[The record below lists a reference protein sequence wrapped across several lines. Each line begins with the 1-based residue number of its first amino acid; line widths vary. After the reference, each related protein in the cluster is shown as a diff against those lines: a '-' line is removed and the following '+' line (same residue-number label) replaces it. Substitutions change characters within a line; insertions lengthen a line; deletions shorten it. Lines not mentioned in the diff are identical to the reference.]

1 MPFPRLDGMVNGKA
15 DYGRRKDCARSFYE
29 GGMAMEDKRKVLERR
44 GEQEEDD
51 EDEDKM
57 TRWTMLGVGR
67 G

>member
-1 MPFPRLDGMVNGKA
+1 
-15 DYGRRKDCARSFYE
+15 
-29 GGMAMEDKRKVLERR
+29 MEDKRKVLERR